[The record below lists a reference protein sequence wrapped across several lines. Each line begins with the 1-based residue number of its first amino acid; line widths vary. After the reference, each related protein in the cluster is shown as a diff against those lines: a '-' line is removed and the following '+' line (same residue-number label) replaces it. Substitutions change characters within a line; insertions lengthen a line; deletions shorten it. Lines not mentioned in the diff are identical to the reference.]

1 MDMTKV
7 EMDAVNNL
15 AERVEQGTD
24 ALIELNAL
32 ELLLVGGGSG
42 DVQF

>member
-1 MDMTKV
+1 MTKV
-7 EMDAVNNL
+7 EMEAIKTL
-15 AERVEQGTD
+15 SERSEQTTE
-24 ALIELNAL
+24 ALRELDAL